1 MDGDGRALGREL
13 QGLRQR
19 LLDTGTRNRLIH
31 VNRDNKRAN
40 CLNIVN
46 EESDHIH
53 RILRVEGRKMRFM
66 AMDEDDTGEEGDG
79 AEDDGVALA
88 LPLATP
94 QEEEIEEEEAPVSQE
109 RLTDRFLETELG
121 PEQLARR
128 LLKMSG
134 AARTAEEEQ
143 GVNVLYL
150 ALGFLQWKESASSDM
165 VRQAPLIL
173 LPVDLMR
180 EKRGSTFSVTSR
192 DDDVTANL
200 PLAKRLSAD
209 FGVILPELDEIEA
222 EGWTPSAYFEEVRAA
237 VSGQPG
243 WTLDENGMQM
253 GFFSFAKHLMHRDL
267 DPENWPEGT
276 FSQNPLLGGLL
287 TAGFPEGS
295 ALFAPGERLDA
306 RLDPA
311 QIIQVV
317 DADSSQ
323 TRVIE
328 EVRAGASLVVQGPP
342 GTGKSQTITN
352 IIAAAAHD
360 GKRVLFVAEKMAALS
375 VVHDRL
381 EKTGLGAICLE
392 LHSRLANKKSV
403 LQEIDRTLR
412 ARAGESE
419 GGDAQELRGIRDRLN
434 EICDLLHSPIGQT
447 GDTPYG
453 ALSEII
459 GFTGRGTRPLQAL
472 QDGIEGLD
480 AAARTA
486 ALDAINSYA
495 EARERVGGGD
505 THPFR
510 HAGRCDLEP
519 IDLSRLDADIAPA
532 TAAIDR
538 LAARAGETA
547 ASARRLPPETFA
559 EVDSLA
565 AALDLLADPPEGLED
580 LAETL
585 LEEPDSARLTEAL
598 DAGARWASAHHSA
611 EARFVHSAWSAE
623 AEGIHQ
629 ALERGRGSW
638 WSRTFGGFRRASGE
652 LAALLSGP
660 LPAEPDAR
668 CALAADLAEA
678 QRLRRVFA
686 DDENWLEARLGPRW
700 RGAKTPFAEILAVA
714 KWLDAYRSGAAEVTA
729 QTLRETLK
737 AVQDPGALAAELRT
751 ALDACREAV
760 QAPLARID
768 FDVAGAFAG
777 KPLEEAPIVDL
788 AAALKAMQGGAGA
801 YSEWTGYV
809 RAREVL
815 GASAASALM
824 GDLDSGALTADEAK
838 DGFSF
843 ACAEARWNAARKA
856 RPELD
861 ELAHIDRHALVRD
874 FRSLEAAQIEAA
886 KAEILSRHFAQM
898 PRGADGQ
905 MKIIRGEIGRKRG
918 HKPIRRLIAD
928 AGEMLQRIK
937 PVMLMS
943 PISVAQFLPPDSID
957 FDLLV
962 IDEASQIRPEDSL
975 GVVARAKQI
984 VVVGDQKQLPPTSF
998 FDRLVDE
1005 SDEEEDED
1013 APAAAAATEMES
1025 VLSLCEAR
1033 GLRGMMLEWHY
1044 RSRDPSLIRVSN
1056 AEFYNDGLILPP
1068 SPLELDEDYGLTFTR
1083 VAGVYARG
1091 GRGGGR
1097 RGTNRI
1103 EAEAVADRLAE
1114 HARSWPGLS
1123 VGVVAFSKTQADM
1136 LTEVLEMRRREDPVL
1151 DALLREG
1158 KSEDVFVKNIENV
1171 QGDERDVILISVG
1184 YGPQEAGGRL
1194 ESMNFG
1200 PVNGEGGERR
1210 LNVLFTRSRARCEVF
1225 ASFDPGD
1232 IDPSRSARDGPR
1244 VLKRFLQFA
1253 KTGEIDE
1260 RRPTG
1265 LGADS
1270 AFEEDVADVIKSFG
1284 YLADPQ
1290 VGSAGFRIDIGV
1302 RHPDRPGQYLAAV
1315 ECDGATYHSALWA
1328 RERDRLRQGVLEGMG
1343 WRFHR
1348 IWSTDWYYNR
1358 AREVEKLRD
1367 ALEAARSRAEEGIQ
1381 VKGANAEAPPAPA
1394 EAEDEPASENMSAE
1408 EEAELEI
1415 MAPKAPA
1422 YVRADVVLSNA
1433 GEIHEA
1439 PVEQLAELVVEIVK
1453 VEGPM
1458 HRDEVARRVASGF
1471 GYSRTGRR
1479 VNEAVDHA
1487 IRLATGPKGPLE
1499 REGAFV
1505 FTEAQAESPPVRDR
1519 SEESGGV
1526 VKADYL
1532 PPMEILEARRQV
1544 LHQSGEMP
1552 LEEMVRAVAR
1562 MMGFRRVGP
1571 DLSAVVER
1579 VLGSE

>member
-1 MDGDGRALGREL
+1 MDGDGRALSREL

-31 VNRDNKRAN
+31 VNRNNKRAN

-53 RILRVEGRKMRFM
+53 RILRVEGRKMRFK
-66 AMDEDDTGEEGDG
+66 A
-79 AEDDGVALA
+79 
-88 LPLATP
+88 
-94 QEEEIEEEEAPVSQE
+94 IEEDAPEEQDELHLAAPEVEEAPVSQE

-165 VRQAPLIL
+165 IREAPLLL
-173 LPVDLMR
+173 LPVELVR
-180 EKRGSTFSVTSR
+180 EKRGSTFSVIGR

-200 PLAKRLSAD
+200 PLSKRLSAD
-209 FGVILPELDEIEA
+209 FGVILPGLDEIEA

-243 WTLDENGMQM
+243 WALDENGMQM

-276 FSQNPLLGGLL
+276 FSDNPLLGGLL
-287 TAGFPEGS
+287 TEGFPEGA

-306 RLDPA
+306 RLDPKD
-311 QIIQVV
+311 IIQVV

-328 EVRAGASLVVQGPP
+328 EVRARASLVVQGPP

-392 LHSRLANKKSV
+392 LHSRQANRKSV
-403 LQEIDRTLR
+403 LHEIDRTLR
-412 ARAGESE
+412 ARPGQSE
-419 GGDAQELRGIRDRLN
+419 GADAQELRGVRDRLN
-434 EICDLLHSPIGQT
+434 QICDLLHSPLGHT

-453 ALSEII
+453 ALAEII
-459 GFTGRGTRPLQAL
+459 RFTGRGTRPLQNL
-472 QDGIEGLD
+472 QEGFEGLD
-480 AAARTA
+480 GDARAAA
-486 ALDAINSYA
+486 LNAISRYA
-495 EARERVGGGD
+495 EAREGVGGGES
-505 THPFR
+505 HPFR
-510 HAGRCDLEP
+510 HAGRHDLQP

-532 TAAIDR
+532 VSALSR
-538 LAARAGETA
+538 LAARAGEIA
-547 ASARRLPPETFA
+547 GVARRAPPQSFA
-559 EVDSLA
+559 EADALA
-565 AALDLLADPPEGLED
+565 AALDLLAAPPEGLED

-585 LEEPDSARLTEAL
+585 LEASDSARLSEAL
-598 DAGARWASAHHSA
+598 DAGARWAEAHRGV
-611 EARFVHSAWSAE
+611 EARFVHAAWSAE
-623 AEGIHQ
+623 AERIHQ
-629 ALERGRGSW
+629 ALARGRASW

-660 LPAEPDAR
+660 LPADPDAR
-668 CALAADLAEA
+668 CALAAELAEA
-678 QRLRRVFA
+678 QRLKRVFA

-714 KWLDAYRSGAAEVTA
+714 KWLDAYRSGAEVTA
-729 QTLRETLK
+729 QALHEALA
-737 AVQDPGALAAELRT
+737 AVQDPGALADDLRA

-760 QAPLARID
+760 QAPLARIE
-768 FDVAGAFAG
+768 FNVAAAFAG
-777 KPLEEAPIVDL
+777 KPLEQAPMADL
-788 AAALKAMQGGAGA
+788 AAALEAMRDGAGA
-801 YSEWTGYV
+801 YAEWTGFV
-809 RAREVL
+809 RAREAL
-815 GASAASALM
+815 GASAASGLI
-824 GDLDSGALTADEAK
+824 GDLDSGAITAADAA
-838 DGFSF
+838 DGFAF
-843 ACAEARWNAARKA
+843 ACAEARWNAARRA

-861 ELAHIDRHALVRD
+861 ELAQIDRHALVRD

-886 KAEILSRHFAQM
+886 KAEILSRHFEQM

-928 AGEMLQRIK
+928 AGEMMQRIK

-962 IDEASQIRPEDSL
+962 IDEASQIRPEDAL
-975 GVVARAKQI
+975 GVIARARQI

-1013 APAAAAATEMES
+1013 APAAAGATEMES

-1068 SPLELDEDYGLTFTR
+1068 SPLELDEDYGLKFTR

-1103 EAEAVADRLAE
+1103 EAEAVAERLAE
-1114 HARSWPGLS
+1114 HARNWPELS

-1151 DALLREG
+1151 DAFLREG
-1158 KSEDVFVKNIENV
+1158 KHEDVFVKNIENV

-1194 ESMNFG
+1194 GSMNFG

-1367 ALEAARSRAEEGIQ
+1367 ALEAARSRAEEGIR
-1381 VKGANAEAPPAPA
+1381 VKGANADAPPDPA
-1394 EAEDEPASENMSAE
+1394 EARDEPEAVSAE
-1408 EEAELEI
+1408 EEEAIPEI

-1422 YVRADVVLSNA
+1422 YVRADFFRSKEE
-1433 GEIHEA
+1433 EIHEV
-1439 PVEQLAELVVEIVK
+1439 PLDTLAELVVEIVE

-1458 HRDEVARRVASGF
+1458 HQDEVTRRVATA
-1471 GYSRTGRR
+1471 YSYTRAGRR
-1479 VNEAVDHA
+1479 VNEAVDRA
-1487 IRLATGPKGPLE
+1487 VRAATGSKGPLG

-1532 PPMEILEARRQV
+1532 PPMEILEARRQI

-1552 LEEMVRAVAR
+1552 LDEMVRAVAR
-1562 MMGFRRVGP
+1562 MLGFRRVGP
-1571 DLSAVVER
+1571 DLSTVIENILR
-1579 VLGSE
+1579 GK

>member
-53 RILRVEGRKMRFM
+53 RILRAEGRKMRFK
-66 AMDEDDTGEEGDG
+66 AMGKDTSK
-79 AEDDGVALA
+79 EDDGVTVA
-88 LPLATP
+88 PP
-94 QEEEIEEEEAPVSQE
+94 EEGSVSQE
-109 RLTDRFLETELG
+109 RLTDRFLEIKLG

-128 LLKMSG
+128 LLKMYG

-150 ALGFLQWKESASSDM
+150 ALGFLQWKESAASDM

-173 LPVDLMR
+173 LPVDLVR
-180 EKRGSTFSVTSR
+180 EKRGSTFSVTAR

-237 VSGQPG
+237 VSDQPG

-267 DPENWPEGT
+267 DPESWPEGT
-276 FSQNPLLGGLL
+276 FSENPLLGGLL
-287 TAGFPEGS
+287 TEGFPEGA
-295 ALFAPGERLDA
+295 ALFGPGEKLDERLDPK
-306 RLDPA
+306 D
-311 QIIQVV
+311 IIQVV

-412 ARAGESE
+412 ARPSDYED
-419 GGDAQELRGIRDRLN
+419 GDAQELRGIRDRLN
-434 EICDLLHSPIGQT
+434 EICDLLHSPLDAS
-447 GDTPYG
+447 GDTPYE

-459 GFTGRGTRPLQAL
+459 GYTGKGTRPLQAL
-472 QDGIEGLD
+472 QDGIEDLD
-480 AAARTA
+480 KDARAAA
-486 ALDAINSYA
+486 LKAISRYA

-505 THPFR
+505 SHPFR
-510 HAGRCDLEP
+510 HAGRFDLQP

-538 LAARAGETA
+538 LAARAREIA
-547 ASARRLPPETFA
+547 ASARRAPPITFA
-559 EVDSLA
+559 EADSLA
-565 AALDLLADPPEGLED
+565 AALDLLADPPEGIED

-598 DAGARWASAHHSA
+598 EAGARWAEAHHST

-623 AEGIHQ
+623 GERIHQ

-660 LPAEPDAR
+660 LPADPDAR
-668 CALAADLAEA
+668 CALAADLAKA

-700 RGAKTPFAEILAVA
+700 RGAKTSFAEILAVA
-714 KWLDAYRSGAAEVTA
+714 KWLEAYRSGAAEVTA
-729 QTLRETLK
+729 QTLRETLE
-737 AVQDPGALAAELRT
+737 AVQDPGAQAGDLRK
-751 ALDACREAV
+751 ALGACREAA

-777 KPLEEAPIVDL
+777 KPIEEAPMADL
-788 AAALKAMQGGAGA
+788 AAALKAMRDGAGA

-809 RAREVL
+809 RAREAL

-824 GDLDSGALTADEAK
+824 SDLDSGAITAAEAE

-861 ELAHIDRHALVRD
+861 ELAHIDRHALVET

-886 KAEILSRHFAQM
+886 KAAILSRHFDQM

-937 PVMLMS
+937 PVLLMS
-943 PISVAQFLPPDSID
+943 PISVAQFLPPDSIN

-975 GVVARAKQI
+975 GVIARARQI

-1005 SDEEEDED
+1005 SDEEEEDED

-1068 SPLELDEDYGLTFTR
+1068 SPLELDEDYGLKFTQ
-1083 VAGVYARG
+1083 VPGVYARG

-1103 EAEAVADRLAE
+1103 EAEAVAERLAE
-1114 HARSWPGLS
+1114 HARSWPRLS

-1260 RRPTG
+1260 RSPTG

-1270 AFEEDVADVIKSFG
+1270 AFEEDVADVIRSFG

-1302 RHPDRPGQYLAAV
+1302 RHPERPGQYLAAV

-1358 AREVEKLRD
+1358 AREVEKLRG
-1367 ALEAARSRAEEGIQ
+1367 ALDVARSRAEQGIQ

-1394 EAEDEPASENMSAE
+1394 EAEDAPEDMPV
-1408 EEAELEI
+1408 EEAEAVPEI

-1422 YVRADVVLSNA
+1422 YVRADFFRSKDE
-1433 GEIHEA
+1433 EIHEV
-1439 PVEQLAELVVEIVK
+1439 PIDTLAELVVEIVE

-1458 HRDEVARRVASGF
+1458 HQDEITRRVATA
-1471 GYSRTGRR
+1471 YSYTRAGRR
-1479 VNEAVDHA
+1479 VNEAVDRA
-1487 IRLATGPKGPLE
+1487 VRAASGSKGPLE
-1499 REGAFV
+1499 KEGAFV

-1552 LEEMVRAVAR
+1552 LNEMVRAVAR

-1571 DLSAVVER
+1571 DLSAVIEKLLSR
-1579 VLGSE
+1579 E

>member
-1 MDGDGRALGREL
+1 MDGDGKALSREL

-53 RILRVEGRKMRFM
+53 RILRVEGRKMRFK
-66 AMDEDDTGEEGDG
+66 AIEEDAPEEQ
-79 AEDDGVALA
+79 EEF
-88 LPLATP
+88 PLAEP
-94 QEEEIEEEEAPVSQE
+94 EDEEAPVSQE
-109 RLTDRFLETELG
+109 RLTDRFLETKLG

-165 VRQAPLIL
+165 IREAPLLL
-173 LPVDLMR
+173 LPVELVR
-180 EKRGSTFSVTSR
+180 EKRGSTFSVLGR

-209 FGVILPELDEIEA
+209 FGVILPTLDEIEA

-243 WTLDENGMQM
+243 WALDENGMQM

-276 FSQNPLLGGLL
+276 FSDNPLLGGLL
-287 TAGFPEGS
+287 TEGFPEGA

-306 RLDPA
+306 RLDPKD
-311 QIIQVV
+311 IIQVV

-328 EVRAGASLVVQGPP
+328 EVRAGAASLVVQGPP

-360 GKRVLFVAEKMAALS
+360 GRRVLFVAEKMAALS

-392 LHSRLANKKSV
+392 LHSRQANKKSV
-403 LQEIDRTLR
+403 LHEIDRTLR
-412 ARAGESE
+412 ARPGQSE
-419 GGDAQELRGIRDRLN
+419 GGDAHELRGVRDRLN
-434 EICDLLHSPIGQT
+434 EICDLLHSPLGHT

-453 ALSEII
+453 ALAEII
-459 GFTGRGTRPLQAL
+459 RFTGRGTRPLQNL
-472 QDGIEGLD
+472 QEGFEGLD
-480 AAARTA
+480 GDARAA
-486 ALDAINSYA
+486 ALDAINRYA
-495 EARERVGGGD
+495 EAREGVGGGES
-505 THPFR
+505 HPFR
-510 HAGRCDLEP
+510 HAGRHDLQP

-532 TAAIDR
+532 AAALSR
-538 LAARAGETA
+538 LDVRAGEIA
-547 ASARRLPPETFA
+547 ALARRAPPQSFA
-559 EVDSLA
+559 EADALA
-565 AALDLLADPPEGLED
+565 AALDLLAAPPEGLEE

-585 LEEPDSARLTEAL
+585 LGASDSARLSEAL
-598 DAGARWASAHHSA
+598 DAGANWAEAHRGV
-611 EARFVHSAWSAE
+611 EARFVHAAWSAE
-623 AEGIHQ
+623 AERIHQ
-629 ALERGRGSW
+629 ALARGRASW
-638 WSRTFGGFRRASGE
+638 WSRSFGGFRRASGE

-660 LPAEPDAR
+660 LPADPDAR
-668 CALAADLAEA
+668 CALAAELAEA
-678 QRLRRVFA
+678 QRLKRVFA

-714 KWLDAYRSGAAEVTA
+714 KWLDAYRSGAEVTA
-729 QTLRETLK
+729 QALHETLA
-737 AVQDPGALAAELRT
+737 AVQDPGALAGDLRA

-760 QAPLARID
+760 QAPLARIE
-768 FDVAGAFAG
+768 FDVAAAFAG
-777 KPLEEAPIVDL
+777 KPLEQAPMADL
-788 AAALKAMQGGAGA
+788 AAALEAMRDGAGA
-801 YSEWTGYV
+801 YAEWTDFV
-809 RAREVL
+809 RAREAL
-815 GASAASALM
+815 GASAASGLIV
-824 GDLDSGALTADEAK
+824 DLDSGAITAADAA

-843 ACAEARWNAARKA
+843 ACAEARWNAARRA

-861 ELAHIDRHALVRD
+861 ALAQIDRHALVRD

-928 AGEMLQRIK
+928 AGEMMQRIK

-962 IDEASQIRPEDSL
+962 IDEASQIRPEDAL
-975 GVVARAKQI
+975 GVIARARQI

-1013 APAAAAATEMES
+1013 APAAAGATEMES

-1068 SPLELDEDYGLTFTR
+1068 SPLELDEDYGLKFTR

-1103 EAEAVADRLAE
+1103 EAEAVAERLAE
-1114 HARSWPGLS
+1114 HARNWPELS

-1151 DALLREG
+1151 DAFLREG
-1158 KSEDVFVKNIENV
+1158 KCEDVFVKNIENV

-1367 ALEAARSRAEEGIQ
+1367 ALEAARSRAEEGIR
-1381 VKGANAEAPPAPA
+1381 VKGANAEAPPDPA
-1394 EAEDEPASENMSAE
+1394 EAQDEPEAMPAEDEAIP
-1408 EEAELEI
+1408 EI

-1422 YVRADVVLSNA
+1422 YVRADFFRSKEE
-1433 GEIHEA
+1433 EIHE
-1439 PVEQLAELVVEIVK
+1439 VSTGKLLKLVVEIVRA
-1453 VEGPM
+1453 EGPM
-1458 HRDEVARRVASGF
+1458 HQDEITKRVASA
-1471 GYSRTGRR
+1471 YSYKRSGRR
-1479 VNEAVDHA
+1479 VNEAVDRA
-1487 IRLATGPKGPLE
+1487 VGLATSPNGPLE
-1499 REGAFV
+1499 RDGAFV

-1519 SEESGGV
+1519 SKESGGV
-1526 VKADYL
+1526 VKADCL
-1532 PPMEILEARRQV
+1532 PPMEILEARRQI

-1552 LEEMVRAVAR
+1552 MDEMVRAVAR

-1571 DLSAVVER
+1571 DLSNVIER
-1579 VLGSE
+1579 ILGS

>member
-1 MDGDGRALGREL
+1 MDGDGRALSREL

-46 EESDHIH
+46 EESGHIH
-53 RILRVEGRKMRFM
+53 RILRVEGRKMRFK
-66 AMDEDDTGEEGDG
+66 AIEQDPVEEQDELHL
-79 AEDDGVALA
+79 AEPEV
-88 LPLATP
+88 
-94 QEEEIEEEEAPVSQE
+94 EEAPVSQE

-165 VRQAPLIL
+165 IREAPMLL
-173 LPVDLMR
+173 LPVDLVR
-180 EKRGSTFSVTSR
+180 EKRGSTFSVVGR
-192 DDDVTANL
+192 DDDVTANM

-209 FGVILPELDEIEA
+209 FGVILPGLDEIEA

-243 WTLDENGMQM
+243 WALDENGMQM

-267 DPENWPEGT
+267 NPKNWPEGT
-276 FSQNPLLGGLL
+276 FSDNPLLGGLL
-287 TAGFPEGS
+287 TEGFPEGA

-306 RLDPA
+306 RLDPKD
-311 QIIQVV
+311 IIQVV

-360 GKRVLFVAEKMAALS
+360 GRRVLFVAEKMAALS

-392 LHSRLANKKSV
+392 LHSRQANRKSV
-403 LQEIDRTLR
+403 LHEIDRTLR
-412 ARAGESE
+412 ARPGQSE
-419 GGDAQELRGIRDRLN
+419 GADARELRGVRDRLN
-434 EICDLLHSPIGQT
+434 QICDLLHSPLGHT

-453 ALSEII
+453 ALAEII
-459 GFTGRGTRPLQAL
+459 RFTGRGTRPLQNL
-472 QDGIEGLD
+472 QEGFEGLD
-480 AAARTA
+480 GDARAAA
-486 ALDAINSYA
+486 LNAISRYA
-495 EARERVGGGD
+495 EAREGVGGGES
-505 THPFR
+505 HPFR
-510 HAGRCDLEP
+510 HADRHNLQP

-532 TAAIDR
+532 VSAISR
-538 LAARAGETA
+538 LGERAGEIA
-547 ASARRLPPETFA
+547 ALARRAPPQSFA
-559 EVDSLA
+559 EADALA
-565 AALDLLADPPEGLED
+565 AALDLLAAPPEGLED

-585 LEEPDSARLTEAL
+585 LEASDSARLSEAL
-598 DAGARWASAHHSA
+598 DAGARWAEAHRGV
-611 EARFVHSAWSAE
+611 EARFVHAAWGAE
-623 AEGIHQ
+623 AERIHQ
-629 ALERGRGSW
+629 ALARGRASW
-638 WSRTFGGFRRASGE
+638 WLRTFGGFRRASGE

-660 LPAEPDAR
+660 LPADPDAR
-668 CALAADLAEA
+668 CALAAELAEA
-678 QRLRRVFA
+678 QRLKRVFA

-714 KWLDAYRSGAAEVTA
+714 KWLDAYRSGAEVTA
-729 QTLRETLK
+729 QALRDTLA
-737 AVQDPGALAAELRT
+737 AVQDPGALAGDLRA

-760 QAPLARID
+760 QAPLARIE
-768 FDVAGAFAG
+768 FDVAAAFAG
-777 KPLEEAPIVDL
+777 KPLEQAPMADL
-788 AAALKAMQGGAGA
+788 AAALEAMRDGAGA
-801 YSEWTGYV
+801 YAEWTGFV
-809 RAREVL
+809 RAREAL
-815 GASAASALM
+815 GASAASGLI
-824 GDLDSGALTADEAK
+824 GDLDSGAITAADAA

-843 ACAEARWNAARKA
+843 ACAEARWNAARRA

-861 ELAHIDRHALVRD
+861 ELAQIDRHALVRD

-928 AGEMLQRIK
+928 AGEMMQRIK

-962 IDEASQIRPEDSL
+962 IDEASQIRPEDAL
-975 GVVARAKQI
+975 GVIARARQI

-1013 APAAAAATEMES
+1013 APAAAGATEMES

-1068 SPLELDEDYGLTFTR
+1068 SPLELDEDYGLKFTR

-1103 EAEAVADRLAE
+1103 EAEAVAERLAE
-1114 HARSWPGLS
+1114 HARGWPELS

-1151 DALLREG
+1151 DAFLREG
-1158 KSEDVFVKNIENV
+1158 KHEDVFVKNIENV

-1367 ALEAARSRAEEGIQ
+1367 ALEVARSRAEEGIR
-1381 VKGANAEAPPAPA
+1381 VKGANAEAPPDPA
-1394 EAEDEPASENMSAE
+1394 EAQDEPEAMPIE
-1408 EEAELEI
+1408 EEAIPEI

-1422 YVRADVVLSNA
+1422 YVRADFFRSKEE
-1433 GEIHEA
+1433 EIHEV
-1439 PVEQLAELVVEIVK
+1439 PLDTLVELVVEIVE

-1458 HRDEVARRVASGF
+1458 HQDEVTRRVATA
-1471 GYSRTGRR
+1471 YSYTRAGRR
-1479 VNEAVDHA
+1479 VNEAVDRA
-1487 IRLATGPKGPLE
+1487 VRAATGSKGPLG

-1532 PPMEILEARRQV
+1532 PPMEILEARRQI

-1552 LEEMVRAVAR
+1552 LDEMVRAVAR

-1571 DLSAVVER
+1571 DLSVVIQK
-1579 VLGSE
+1579 VLQGVDID